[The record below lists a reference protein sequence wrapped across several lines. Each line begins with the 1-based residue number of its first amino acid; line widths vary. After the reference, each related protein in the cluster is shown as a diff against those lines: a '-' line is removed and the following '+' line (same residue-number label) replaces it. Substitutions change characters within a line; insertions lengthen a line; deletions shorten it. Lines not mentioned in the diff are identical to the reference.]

1 MGSAEFD
8 NDAKNFSERTFSFV
22 TNIGIFAADAADGIR
37 MVCKQMEL
45 LPISSDNLTSAFFT
59 L

>member
-1 MGSAEFD
+1 MGSDEFD

-37 MVCKQMEL
+37 IMYASKWNYSHLVQT
-45 LPISSDNLTSAFFT
+45 I
-59 L
+59 